1 MISGRVR
8 MNCSAVHS
16 SLLTDKSRQ
25 TEPESM
31 ICQNALQNVKDYAA
45 STWFV
50 VSLVLYEV
58 KVGGRPAFKRQVR
71 KRAESESNLVDFVT
85 STSPS

>member
-8 MNCSAVHS
+8 VNCSAVHS

-25 TEPESM
+25 TELESM
-31 ICQNALQNVKDYAA
+31 ICQNALQNVKYAA

-50 VSLVLYEV
+50 VSLYEV
-58 KVGGRPAFKRQVR
+58 KVGGRLACLQK
-71 KRAESESNLVDFVT
+71 AS
-85 STSPS
+85 